1 MTVNC
6 ILQEHAHETAKHFSY
21 GKARERLSTVADSI
35 DAGPNVQLQLD
46 KNGTRIAAAHGLLNS
61 MIRMNKA
68 VKMYALQ
75 YKDTIKASDD
85 EWREWNEVEA
95 VLECTRPTTK
105 LAQVEKVS
113 VCQLYSL
120 PCLSAVFTRVIFGSI
135 TKVNCIHCQ
144 QHCGAYANL
153 IKRTTLG
160 MLRDDVLHVIDTEN
174 ITKKLPLPRHAEE
187 INNLTSVGLETR
199 FRATLEGAS
208 RGRLSFLFIFSSC
221 PLY

>member
-1 MTVNC
+1 
-6 ILQEHAHETAKHFSY
+6 
-21 GKARERLSTVADSI
+21 
-35 DAGPNVQLQLD
+35 
-46 KNGTRIAAAHGLLNS
+46 
-61 MIRMNKA
+61 MNKA

-75 YKDTIKASDD
+75 YKDTIKATEDQ
-85 EWREWNEVEA
+85 WREWNEVEA

-120 PCLSAVFTRVIFGSI
+120 PCLSAVFTVIFGSI

-144 QHCGAYANL
+144 QHCGAYKNL
-153 IKRTTLG
+153 IKGTTMR
-160 MLRDDVLHVIDTEN
+160 MLRANVLHVIDTEN
-174 ITKKLPLPRHAEE
+174 ITKKLPLPRHAED

-208 RGRLSFLFIFSSC
+208 RDRLSFLFIFSSC